1 MTTIA
6 GVPALQ
12 QLTRELT
19 FVGQGM
25 LGFESLLRYE
35 LSVYDPQTPFYWL
48 RAQDEPEVAFLVME
62 PVLLLDDYAFDLSE
76 EDAALLD
83 LHTAED
89 ALVLVLLSV
98 PEDPLEMT
106 ANLLGPLVFHR
117 ESGLG
122 RQLVLERQ
130 AYPVR
135 YPVFETAVA

>member
-1 MTTIA
+1 MTTIS

-12 QLTRELT
+12 PLTRVLT
-19 FVGQGM
+19 FVDQGL

-48 RAQDEPEVAFLVME
+48 RAQDEPDVAFLVME
-62 PVLLLDDYAFDLSE
+62 PSLLLDDYAFDLSE
-76 EDAALLD
+76 EDAERLGI
-83 LHTAED
+83 HQTEE

-98 PEDPLEMT
+98 PEDPLAMT
-106 ANLLGPLVFHR
+106 ANLLGPLIFNR

-135 YPVFETAVA
+135 YRVFETVEA

>member
-1 MTTIA
+1 MTTIS

-12 QLTRELT
+12 PLTRELT
-19 FVGQGM
+19 FVDQGL

-48 RAQDEPEVAFLVME
+48 RAQDEADVAFLVME
-62 PVLLLDDYAFDLSE
+62 PSLLLDDYAFDLSA
-76 EDAALLD
+76 EDAERLEI
-83 LHTAED
+83 HTTED

-98 PEDPLEMT
+98 PEDPLAMT
-106 ANLLGPLVFHR
+106 ANLLGPLIFHR

-135 YPVFETAVA
+135 YPVFETAAS